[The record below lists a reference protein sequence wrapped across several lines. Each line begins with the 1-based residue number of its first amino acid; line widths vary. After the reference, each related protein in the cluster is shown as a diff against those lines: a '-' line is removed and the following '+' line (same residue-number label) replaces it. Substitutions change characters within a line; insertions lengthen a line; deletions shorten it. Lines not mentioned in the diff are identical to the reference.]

1 MKTLRILALSVA
13 MAAPL
18 TPMAW
23 AATDTPVES
32 VKVSADITAIQNQR
46 AAKYW
51 GNVSKDLEAAILER
65 VADRVAEKGS
75 RITVDINEIALAN
88 SFETTV
94 GVADSVLVGN
104 VMISSDDNSKY
115 DAYEMS
121 ISMDMANK
129 YLPKG
134 AVAIASMTDAPEHY
148 RAMINAF
155 ASNVVER
162 LK

>member
-13 MAAPL
+13 LVAPL

-23 AATDTPVES
+23 AATPTPVES
-32 VKVSADITAIQNQR
+32 VKVEADITAIKNER

-51 GNVSKDLEAAILER
+51 GNVAQDLQAAILAR
-65 VADRVAEKGS
+65 VADRVADKGS
-75 RITVDINEIALAN
+75 RISVDVNEISLAN

-94 GVADSVLVGN
+94 GASDSVLVGN
-104 VMISSDDNSKY
+104 VMVSSDDNSKY
-115 DAYEMS
+115 DAYELS
-121 ISMDMANK
+121 ITMDMANK
-129 YLPKG
+129 YLPAG

-148 RAMINAF
+148 RAMIDAF
-155 ASNVVER
+155 AANVVDR